1 MQVVISS
8 PKFRLLV
15 RNLKVIFFSFL
26 YRAMV
31 QMVKF
36 PSVGQFSFKYSSTEC
51 HLFGSPHLRE
61 DGAFDLIS
69 YSY

>member
-36 PSVGQFSFKYSSTEC
+36 PSVGHFPLNTHPLSVIYLEV
-51 HLFGSPHLRE
+51 P
-61 DGAFDLIS
+61 I
-69 YSY
+69 